1 MVALYNGFTHD
12 ASAHT
17 SYLFIVKDRF
27 LTDRISQISPAQ
39 RCSVSFRSSPH
50 RQTLFQESPPQCWS
64 GPPIIHVNQI
74 YSQHATSRS
83 FRFRSELMASEGA
96 L

>member
-17 SYLFIVKDRF
+17 SYLFIFKDRF

-39 RCSVSFRSSPH
+39 NRCGVPFRFSPH

-64 GPPIIHVNQI
+64 GPPIIYVD
-74 YSQHATSRS
+74 
-83 FRFRSELMASEGA
+83 L
-96 L
+96 

>member
-1 MVALYNGFTHD
+1 MVALSINGFTHD

-39 RCSVSFRSSPH
+39 NRCSVSFRFSPH
-50 RQTLFQESPPQCWS
+50 RSTLFQESHPSAGAGRPLYMLTEIAVNILSSIISVS
-64 GPPIIHVNQI
+64 G
-74 YSQHATSRS
+74 SS
-83 FRFRSELMASEGA
+83 
-96 L
+96 

>member
-12 ASAHT
+12 DSAHT

-39 RCSVSFRSSPH
+39 NRCSVSFRSSPH
-50 RQTLFQESPPQCWS
+50 RQTL
-64 GPPIIHVNQI
+64 V
-74 YSQHATSRS
+74 SRIS
-83 FRFRSELMASEGA
+83 TPVLERAA
-96 L
+96 YYIC